1 MTQETSD
8 IIDEL
13 ARRAYDVAR
22 PTSFKAYA
30 VERVFRESVKAI
42 TEMSSARPSEN
53 DAKLYVSGRIQ
64 KMVGRGEQLIPVRPA
79 EKFDGVEG
87 TFEERAERYADY
99 FVEEVL
105 YGICDG
111 NPSRLKRMSNNLA
124 DGFYAATLKLWR
136 EDRNEDEED
145 EQAEEQE
152 SGQAQL

>member
-42 TEMSSARPSEN
+42 TEMSSARPSEE
-53 DAKLYVSGRIQ
+53 DAKLYVSGRVQ
-64 KMVGRGEQLIPVRPA
+64 KMVGRGEQIYIVN
-79 EKFDGVEG
+79 EEMSEHGG
-87 TFEERAERYADY
+87 TVEERAERYADY

-105 YGICDG
+105 YGVCDG

-136 EDRNEDEED
+136 EDRNEDEES
-145 EQAEEQE
+145 EQTEEQE

>member
-42 TEMSSARPSEN
+42 TEMSSARPSED

-64 KMVGRGEQLIPVRPA
+64 KMVGRGEQVYIVSE
-79 EKFDGVEG
+79 EKSEHGG
-87 TFEERAERYADY
+87 TVEERAERYADY

-105 YGICDG
+105 YGVCDG

-136 EDRNEDEED
+136 EDRNEDED
-145 EQAEEQE
+145 GEQAEEQE
-152 SGQAQL
+152 TEQTSPQ

>member
-22 PTSFKAYA
+22 PTSFKPYA

-42 TEMSSARPSEN
+42 TEMSSARPSEQ

-64 KMVGRGEQLIPVRPA
+64 KMVDRGEQVYWVSE
-79 EKFDGVEG
+79 EKSESGG
-87 TFEERAERYADY
+87 TLEERAERYADY

-105 YGICDG
+105 YGVCDG

-136 EDRNEDEED
+136 EDRNNEEED
-145 EQAEEQE
+145 EQIEEQE
-152 SGQAQL
+152 TGQTSL